1 MQYKTLGFLDWSPF
15 FIPFSFLDSSHNA
28 LENQQRQ
35 IAHFENNVFV
45 GLVIRVTSALQ
56 DRSQNIRIFSCGS
69 LYA

>member
-45 GLVIRVTSALQ
+45 GLVIKVTSALK
-56 DRSQNIRIFSCGS
+56 DHSRTNRVFFLGS
-69 LYA
+69 L